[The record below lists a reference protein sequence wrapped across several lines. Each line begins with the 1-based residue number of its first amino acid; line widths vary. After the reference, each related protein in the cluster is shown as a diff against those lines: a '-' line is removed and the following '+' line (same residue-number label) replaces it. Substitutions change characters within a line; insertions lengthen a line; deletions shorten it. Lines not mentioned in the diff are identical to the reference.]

1 MIDRK
6 RYFNRTR
13 APRHYCPSEELI
25 KSDTSVN
32 AIDRNV
38 ASDTMAQPNMI
49 QSVNDPDSHIF
60 SNMAIGGGFSVRS
73 RAIGADTREEGIAI
87 RATKRKR
94 GGLRRKVG
102 EFSHRRN
109 YQSRLL

>member
-1 MIDRK
+1 MTTVMSDRK

-13 APRHYCPSEELI
+13 APRHYCPSEKLI
-25 KSDTSVN
+25 KFDTSVN

-38 ASDTMAQPNMI
+38 ASDTMAQPNTI

-73 RAIGADTREEGIAI
+73 RCRYEGRGDRHTRDETKER
-87 RATKRKR
+87 RA
-94 GGLRRKVG
+94 
-102 EFSHRRN
+102 S
-109 YQSRLL
+109 S